1 MTLPT
6 FHIWHDTPQ
15 GRLPFTLFVFG
26 PYTPFSGGTEFD
38 VEIYSG
44 HIVAKE
50 RMGSNYV
57 GTVSDLSRDTHIIQ
71 DVWND
76 LDRMTHSNDFVYS
89 DFDMYGDIND

>member
-6 FHIWHDTPQ
+6 IHIWHDTPQ

-26 PYTPFSGGTEFD
+26 PYNPFSDPAWD

-44 HIVAKE
+44 HIVDKE

-57 GTVSDLSRDTHIIQ
+57 GTVSDLSRDTHIIA
-71 DVWND
+71 DIWND
-76 LDRMTHSNDFVYS
+76 LDAMVTHIFSEV
-89 DFDMYGDIND
+89 